1 MKKLITLLV
10 ISAILVPVFAYTPEE
25 LSSSMMA
32 NNTDI
37 RKAREEVTKAN
48 LDLKDAKAGYS
59 PTILRNVNIFAQS

>member
-1 MKKLITLLV
+1 MKKLTLLLV
-10 ISAILVPVFAYTPEE
+10 ISAILVPIFAYTPEE

-48 LDLKDAKAGYS
+48 LDVKDAKAAVCVQ
-59 PTILRNVNIFAQS
+59 N